1 MITSC
6 RCPPWLRP
14 RWDDNADA
22 ARSLIGMIIVVAALH
37 IVGWLVLLVIV
48 VPQHLSVG
56 GKAFDIGVGIAA
68 YLLGM
73 RHAFDAD
80 HIAAIDNTTRR
91 LAHDARRSLS
101 VGFWFSLGHSSVVFA
116 LTLLLALG
124 VRGAVGRLLDDY
136 SSLHNFADLTGT
148 IVSSGFL
155 YVIAAFNL
163 VIFVGIWRT
172 FREVRA
178 GHHDG
183 ASISGALE
191 SRGFT
196 GRLAAPAMRIVDKPH
211 KMYFVGLLFGLSFD
225 TATEIALLVLTT
237 SGAASGLPWYAILC
251 LPVLFAAGMSLLD
264 AIDGVFM
271 SFTYRWALAKPERKI
286 YYNLVVTGLSI
297 LVALIIGTVE
307 IAALLGEKLNLD
319 GAFWNWARGV
329 DLNAIGFIIVG
340 LFVAIWAV
348 AVALRKRRGAGPGGG
363 SLRRGDFAGAVVP
376 IALHV
381 SGNERRDVPQDYSDD
396 ALNTNGGSKC

>member
-1 MITSC
+1 MIAS
-6 RCPPWLRP
+6 RRYPSWLRP

-22 ARSLIGMIIVVAALH
+22 ARSLTGMIVVVAALH
-37 IVGWLVLLVIV
+37 IVGWLVLLAIV
-48 VPQHLSVG
+48 VPQHLSIG
-56 GKAFDIGVGIAA
+56 GKAFGIGIGIAA

-91 LAHDARRSLS
+91 LTHDARPSLS
-101 VGFWFSLGHSSVVFA
+101 VGFWFSLGHSSVVFILA
-116 LTLLLALG
+116 LLLALG
-124 VRGAVGRLLDDY
+124 IRGVIEPVLDDY
-136 SSLHNFADLTGT
+136 SSLHHIAGVIGT

-163 VIFVGIWRT
+163 AVFIGIWRT
-172 FREVRA
+172 FRQVRA

-183 ASISGALE
+183 ASIGGALE
-191 SRGFT
+191 SRGFMS
-196 GRLAAPAMRIVDKPH
+196 RLAAPAMQIVDKPH
-211 KMYFVGLLFGLSFD
+211 QMYFVGLLFGLSFD

-237 SGAASGLPWYAILC
+237 SGAASALPWYAILC

-271 SFTYRWALAKPERKI
+271 SFAYRWALAKPERKI

-297 LVALIIGTVE
+297 IVALIIGTLE
-307 IAALLGEKLNLD
+307 IAALLGQKLKLD
-319 GAFWNWARGV
+319 GAFWDWARGV
-329 DLNAIGFIIVG
+329 DLNAIGFVIVG

-348 AVALRKRRGAGPGGG
+348 AVALRRRSGAGADGG
-363 SLRRGDFAGAVVP
+363 SLRRGDFAPAVAP

-381 SGNERRDVPQDYSDD
+381 SRDEARRRMPPF
-396 ALNTNGGSKC
+396 GG